1 MQVGDLVR
9 DVTYRDNTPL
19 AIGIITESG
28 LVRQHIPVWKVRWLV
43 GDSSNWKYLEQLEK
57 ICK

>member
-1 MQVGDLVR
+1 MQVGDFVR

-19 AIGIITESG
+19 AIGIITETG
-28 LVRQHIPVWKVRWLV
+28 LVHQLRPAFKVRWLV

>member
-9 DVTYRDNTPL
+9 NITYRDNTPL
-19 AIGIITESG
+19 TIGIITETSFNDHLA
-28 LVRQHIPVWKVRWLV
+28 LVLKVRWLV
-43 GDSSNWKYLEQLEK
+43 GDCSNWKYPEQLEK

>member
-1 MQVGDLVR
+1 MEVGDLVR

-19 AIGIITESG
+19 AIGIITETG
-28 LVRQHIPVWKVRWLV
+28 LVRQLTPVLKVRWLV
-43 GDSSNWKYLEQLEK
+43 GDSSNWKYPEQLER

>member
-9 DVTYRDNTPL
+9 NITYRDNTPL
-19 AIGIITESG
+19 VIGIITETSFNDHLA
-28 LVRQHIPVWKVRWLV
+28 LVLKVRWLV
-43 GDSSNWKYLEQLEK
+43 GDCSNWKYPEQLEK